1 MSDHSHNHDHHN
13 GNADA
18 VILRP
23 AFVNGLT
30 LAALVVWIAIEASS
44 RLLTPEPMIPLPAL
58 AVASLGF
65 VVNLIAFRWL
75 HSGSSNTNM
84 RSAALHVLG
93 DLLGSAAAIIAAL
106 AVYMFGW
113 LYADPVLTLLIV
125 AILGRGAYRVLKE
138 TTHILL
144 EGVPKGID
152 LQAIKRG
159 LTDKVDGVV
168 QIHHVH
174 AWGLTAE
181 KPLLT
186 LHALVQEG
194 TGVQTVVED
203 IKAVLRET
211 YRIDHSTIQIEIG
224 PCPDA

>member
-1 MSDHSHNHDHHN
+1 M
-13 GNADA
+13 
-18 VILRP
+18 
-23 AFVNGLT
+23 
-30 LAALVVWIAIEASS
+30 
-44 RLLTPEPMIPLPAL
+44 
-58 AVASLGF
+58 
-65 VVNLIAFRWL
+65 
-75 HSGSSNTNM
+75 
-84 RSAALHVLG
+84 
-93 DLLGSAAAIIAAL
+93 GSAAAIIAAL
-106 AVYMFGW
+106 AVYLFGW

-168 QIHHVH
+168 QIHQVH

-211 YRIDHSTIQIEIG
+211 YRIDHSTIQIEVG